1 MPANLNWEGGA
12 TVPYSTSLV
21 WAALVTQGGLA
32 PDQAAGARVLVLD
45 CVTDTGV
52 LATQLAT
59 MWVGD
64 IMMMVRRLSH
74 DTNQSITAEE
84 RKEKK
89 RAIYT
94 CDQIQYFYLLKMLRF
109 QVCLYMSQNDLIWG

>member
-1 MPANLNWEGGA
+1 MQVVVSGQCVTRMPANLNWEGGA

-21 WAALVTQGGLA
+21 WAALVTQGGLT

-59 MWVGD
+59 MWVSD
-64 IMMMVRRLSH
+64 IRLSCPGSWL
-74 DTNQSITAEE
+74 QLS
-84 RKEKK
+84 
-89 RAIYT
+89 
-94 CDQIQYFYLLKMLRF
+94 
-109 QVCLYMSQNDLIWG
+109 

>member
-1 MPANLNWEGGA
+1 MQVVVSGQCVTRMPVNLNWEGGA

-21 WAALVTQGGLA
+21 WAALVTRGGLT

-59 MWVGD
+59 MWVSD
-64 IMMMVRRLSH
+64 IR
-74 DTNQSITAEE
+74 QSRPGSWPWLHFSYCREVT
-84 RKEKK
+84 
-89 RAIYT
+89 
-94 CDQIQYFYLLKMLRF
+94 
-109 QVCLYMSQNDLIWG
+109 